1 MPRQDAA
8 ARLASKAFLTLLV
21 IFANNGAPAFA
32 QTPLHTSANHAA
44 PDTVFKIREA
54 PNPAFGVGEKLTFI
68 VRYGPIV
75 AGNARLSI
83 PETVEVNGRKCFRI
97 LSEAWSNSFFS
108 KFYKVEDR
116 IQSFTDVAGIFSWR
130 FEKKQHEGSFREEQV
145 VEFDHRQGLAITT
158 KKAKRDTVKVPVF
171 VQDVLSA
178 MYYIRTLDFAPGDS
192 IFVDNHADNKIY
204 PLKIVVYRKEK
215 VSTRAGKFDCFVVEP
230 LLKTPG
236 LFQQKGRVVVHLTA
250 DKRKIPVLMT
260 SQIYVKAFDLG
271 SVVVELEKMEG
282 VLAK

>member
-1 MPRQDAA
+1 MLHQDAA
-8 ARLASKAFLTLLV
+8 HRSFIKLFFATL
-21 IFANNGAPAFA
+21 IPFA
-32 QTPLHTSANHAA
+32 QTAIHLSSASAQTATNHASA
-44 PDTVFKIREA
+44 DTVFKIRSV
-54 PNPAFGVGEKLTFI
+54 PNPAFAVGEKLDFI

-83 PETVEVNGRKCFRI
+83 PEAVEVNGRKCYRI

-116 IQSFTDVAGIFSWR
+116 IQSFTDVEGLFSWR
-130 FEKKQHEGSFREEQV
+130 FEKKQHEGSFRDEQF
-145 VEFDHRQGLAITT
+145 VEFDHRAGLAITT
-158 KKAKRDTVKVPVF
+158 KKTKRDTVSVPRF
-171 VQDVLSA
+171 VKDVLSA

-192 IFVDNHADNKIY
+192 IFVDNHADNKVY
-204 PLKIVVYRKEK
+204 PLKIVVYRKER
-215 VSTRAGKFDCFVVEP
+215 VSTRAGKFECYVVEP

-250 DKRKIPVLMT
+250 DHRKIPVLMT

-282 VLAK
+282 AVGK

>member
-8 ARLASKAFLTLLV
+8 ARLVLKFFLTLL
-21 IFANNGAPAFA
+21 FLLSSHHPGAFA
-32 QTPLHTSANHAA
+32 QTNHAA
-44 PDTVFKIREA
+44 QPDTAFKIREA
-54 PNPAFGVGEKLTFI
+54 PNAAFGVGEKLDFI

-83 PETVEVNGRKCFRI
+83 PETVDVNGRKCYRI

-116 IQSFTDVAGIFSWR
+116 IQSFTDVGGIFSWR
-130 FEKKQHEGSFREEQV
+130 FEKKQHEGSYRDEQL
-145 VEFDHRQGLAITT
+145 VEFDHRAGLAITT
-158 KKAKRDTVKVPVF
+158 KKAKRDTVKVPTF

-192 IFVDNHADNKIY
+192 IFVDNHADNKVY
-204 PLKIVVYRKEK
+204 PLKIVVYRKER
-215 VSTRAGKFDCFVVEP
+215 VSTRAGKFDCYVVEP

-282 VLAK
+282 VAAK